1 LAGIPRECPYRREAG
16 LRTIGRR
23 YNRKLWIDTVIEA
36 AYPWGEQTQERR
48 LRPRKGYA
56 MLKVIT
62 DDTEGQTPEV
72 TQTLDE
78 LAREG
83 ARRMIAAALEAEVEQ
98 YVEALRPLR
107 DENGHALVVR
117 NGRSHHERTVHLG
130 AGRVKIQAP
139 RVDDR
144 RPGHRF
150 SSRIL
155 PPYMRRSPRLE
166 EAVPV
171 LYLRGL
177 STGDFSEAMEALLG
191 SEASGFS
198 ATTITRLLRVW
209 QEEYR
214 AWRKRSLA
222 GKEYVYLWADGVYF
236 NIRLEEDRLACLV
249 IVGVLP
255 DGRKEVIALEDGYRE
270 STESW
275 ASVLRDLKR
284 RGMKAPA
291 LAVGDGNL
299 GFWAALRD
307 VFPETKEQRCWKHKI
322 ANVLDKLPKR
332 LQPRAKAQ
340 LHEIMY
346 APDRES
352 ALAEMAAFEEEY
364 EARYTKAVETL
375 LKDQESLLTFLDF
388 PAEHWLHLRTT
399 NPIEST
405 FATVKARTKKTKG
418 AGSRKAGL
426 AMAWKLLLAAQGR
439 WRRVNAPHLVALVK
453 AGVDFPNGEAKMLQC
468 DPEPE
473 ELFIP
478 IPWILAADGMPIH
491 KI

>member
-1 LAGIPRECPYRREAG
+1 MF
-16 LRTIGRR
+16 
-23 YNRKLWIDTVIEA
+23 KLT
-36 AYPWGEQTQERR
+36 
-48 LRPRKGYA
+48 
-56 MLKVIT
+56 T
-62 DDTEGQTPEV
+62 DDAEGQTPEI

-83 ARRMIAAALEAEVEQ
+83 ARRMIVAALEAEVAQ
-98 YVEALRPLR
+98 YVEALRHHQ

-117 NGRSHHERTVHLG
+117 NGRSHHERTVQMG
-130 AGRVKIQAP
+130 AGSIKIRAP
-139 RVDDR
+139 RVNDR
-144 RPGHRF
+144 RPDQTF
-150 SSRIL
+150 NSRIL

-177 STGDFSEAMEALLG
+177 STGDFSEALEALLG
-191 SEASGFS
+191 SEAAGFS
-198 ATTITRLLRVW
+198 ATTITRLVNVW
-209 QEEYR
+209 QEEYN

-222 GKEYVYLWADGVYF
+222 GKEYVYIWADGVYF

-249 IVGVLP
+249 VVGVLP

-275 ASVLRDLKR
+275 AGVLRDLKR
-284 RGMKAPA
+284 RGMVAPV
-291 LAVGDGNL
+291 LAIGDGNL

-307 VFPETKEQRCWKHKI
+307 VFPETREQRCWKHKI

-332 LQPRAKAQ
+332 LQARAKEQ

-346 APDRES
+346 APDRKS
-352 ALAEMAAFEEEY
+352 AVEEIDIFQKEY
-364 EARYTKAVETL
+364 GPRYAKAVETL
-375 LKDQESLLTFLDF
+375 IKDQDRMLTFFDF

-426 AMAWKLLLAAQGR
+426 AMAWKLVIAAQDR

-453 AGVDFPNGEAKMLQC
+453 VGVEFPNGEAVMLQC
-468 DPEPE
+468 DSEPE
-473 ELFIP
+473 ELFMP
-478 IPWILAADGMPIH
+478 TPWILAADGVPIH
-491 KI
+491 NI

>member
-1 LAGIPRECPYRREAG
+1 
-16 LRTIGRR
+16 
-23 YNRKLWIDTVIEA
+23 
-36 AYPWGEQTQERR
+36 
-48 LRPRKGYA
+48 
-56 MLKVIT
+56 
-62 DDTEGQTPEV
+62 
-72 TQTLDE
+72 
-78 LAREG
+78 
-83 ARRMIAAALEAEVEQ
+83 MIAAALEVEVEQ
-98 YVEALRPLR
+98 YVESLRHLR

-117 NGRSHHERTVHLG
+117 NGKSHHERTVHMG
-130 AGRVKIQAP
+130 AGSIKVQAP

-144 RPGHRF
+144 RPEHTF
-150 SSRIL
+150 TSKIL

-177 STGDFSEAMEALLG
+177 STGDFSEALQALLG
-191 SEASGFS
+191 SAASGFS
-198 ATTITRLLRVW
+198 ATTVTRLLKVW

-214 AWRKRSLA
+214 TWRKRSLA
-222 GKEYVYLWADGVYF
+222 GKEYVYVWADGVYF
-236 NIRLEEDRLACLV
+236 NVRLEEDRLACLV

-255 DGRKEVIALEDGYRE
+255 NGRKEVIALEDGYRE

-284 RGMKAPA
+284 RGMVAPV
-291 LAVGDGNL
+291 LAIGDGNL

-307 VFPETKEQRCWKHKI
+307 VYPETKEQRCWKHKL

-332 LQPRAKAQ
+332 LQAKAKEQ

-346 APDRES
+346 APDRAS
-352 ALAEMAAFEEEY
+352 ALEEIAVFEQEY
-364 EARYTKAVETL
+364 SARYPKAVETL
-375 LKDQESLLTFLDF
+375 CKDQEQMLTFFDF
-388 PAEHWLHLRTT
+388 PAEHWRHLRTT

-426 AMAWKLLLAAQGR
+426 AMAWKLLMAAQQR

-453 AGVDFPNGEAKMLQC
+453 AAVAFPDGEAEMLQC
-468 DPEPE
+468 DLESE
-473 ELFIP
+473 ELFILTSET
-478 IPWILAADGMPIH
+478 LAADVAPVHNI
-491 KI
+491 

>member
-1 LAGIPRECPYRREAG
+1 MF
-16 LRTIGRR
+16 
-23 YNRKLWIDTVIEA
+23 KLT
-36 AYPWGEQTQERR
+36 
-48 LRPRKGYA
+48 
-56 MLKVIT
+56 T
-62 DDTEGQTPEV
+62 DDAEGQTPEIA
-72 TQTLDE
+72 QTLDE

-83 ARRMIAAALEAEVEQ
+83 ARRMIAAALEAEVAQ
-98 YVEALRPLR
+98 YVDALRHHR
-107 DENGHALVVR
+107 DENGQALVVR
-117 NGRSHHERTVHLG
+117 NGRSHHERTVQMG
-130 AGRVKIQAP
+130 AGSIKLRAP
-139 RVDDR
+139 RVNDQ
-144 RPGHRF
+144 RPDHTF
-150 SSRIL
+150 TSKVL

-191 SEASGFS
+191 SEAAGFS
-198 ATTITRLLRVW
+198 ATTITRLLLAW
-209 QEEYR
+209 QEEYK

-222 GKEYVYLWADGVYF
+222 GKEYIYIWADGVYF

-255 DGRKEVIALEDGYRE
+255 NGRKEVIALEDGYRE

-275 ASVLRDLKR
+275 ATVLRNLRR
-284 RGMKAPA
+284 RGMTAPV

-307 VFPETKEQRCWKHKI
+307 VFPETQEQRCWKHKI

-332 LQPRAKAQ
+332 LQARAKEQ

-346 APDRES
+346 ASDRPS
-352 ALAEMAAFEEEY
+352 ALAEISVFEEEY
-364 EARYTKAVETL
+364 GQRYAKAVETL
-375 LKDQESLLTFLDF
+375 SKDQDRMLTFFDF

-426 AMAWKLLLAAQGR
+426 AMAWKLLMAAQDR

-453 AGVDFPNGEAKMLQC
+453 AGVEFPNGEAEMLQC

-473 ELFIP
+473 ELFMP
-478 IPWILAADGMPIH
+478 TPWILAANGVPIH
-491 KI
+491 NI